1 VWSDLRM
8 VSGVVTGVGLA
19 VA

>member
-1 VWSDLRM
+1 VWSDQRM
-8 VSGVVTGVGLA
+8 VSGVVTGVGLP